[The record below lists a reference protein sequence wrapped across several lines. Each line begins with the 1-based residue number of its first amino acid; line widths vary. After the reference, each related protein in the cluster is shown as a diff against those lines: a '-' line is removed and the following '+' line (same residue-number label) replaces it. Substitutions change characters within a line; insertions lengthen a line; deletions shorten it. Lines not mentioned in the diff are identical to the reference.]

1 MACLVGVEM
10 LIQSSVR
17 DKSWCPELPRVK
29 CTSLWGSRARK
40 TATSALKVNDRL
52 ERSQGLNAQ
61 EDWCLPALQG
71 VDSKFT
77 WLPIGLYADLGRA
90 EAAVL
95 GGVPKGEGRRL
106 LRGEA
111 LQTTGTI
118 AAAGFSAALLRGLG
132 RCQSSGWRLHRSRPC
147 LRPLPHWLSRY
158 SRSPERV
165 RYGRLSCTA

>member
-1 MACLVGVEM
+1 MYKSMG
-10 LIQSSVR
+10 IQ
-17 DKSWCPELPRVK
+17 
-29 CTSLWGSRARK
+29 GSEN
-40 TATSALKVNDRL
+40 SNIGLKVNDRL

-118 AAAGFSAALLRGLG
+118 ALPRFFCSTASRARTLPIVWVAPPSITAMPAATASLVVKVFSL
-132 RCQSSGWRLHRSRPC
+132 SGEGPVWK
-147 LRPLPHWLSRY
+147 
-158 SRSPERV
+158 
-165 RYGRLSCTA
+165 LSCTA